1 MNLLKQEAAHI
12 TATGRGLTFKQSS
25 EAVVVTL
32 LNGHTHLPGVPVT
45 YIHY

>member
-1 MNLLKQEAAHI
+1 MNLLRQEAAHI

-25 EAVVVTL
+25 EAAVVTL

-45 YIHY
+45 HIHY